1 MPTTGIVWQGF
12 FQNLFA
18 FFFPPFSHFP
28 WHPSS
33 CWHTLQDPSCQLGPQ
48 LYKCPFCSQRSA
60 WGRGLRRAAP
70 PAVPTGQHR
79 GLLVSAQ
86 GRQAK
91 MSERYGEV
99 SLFHQAS
106 NGSMLMWTPCCK
118 DFLPAIPLDYTGEAL
133 YAMEQLHASTDSAA
147 RLFPYFYCKRL
158 TYMNNF
164 QQKNSW
170 WTLPHFVLTKCHE
183 QLVVFF

>member
-33 CWHTLQDPSCQLGPQ
+33 CWRTLQDPSCQLGPQ

-79 GLLVSAQ
+79 GLLVSRDSTGKAGKNVREVRWGQSLPPGQQWEHVNVDSVLQ
-86 GRQAK
+86 GFPPSHSPGLHR
-91 MSERYGEV
+91 R
-99 SLFHQAS
+99 
-106 NGSMLMWTPCCK
+106 GSVCHGATPC
-118 DFLPAIPLDYTGEAL
+118 
-133 YAMEQLHASTDSAA
+133 
-147 RLFPYFYCKRL
+147 FYWFSSSPVPIL
-158 TYMNNF
+158 
-164 QQKNSW
+164 
-170 WTLPHFVLTKCHE
+170 LL
-183 QLVVFF
+183 